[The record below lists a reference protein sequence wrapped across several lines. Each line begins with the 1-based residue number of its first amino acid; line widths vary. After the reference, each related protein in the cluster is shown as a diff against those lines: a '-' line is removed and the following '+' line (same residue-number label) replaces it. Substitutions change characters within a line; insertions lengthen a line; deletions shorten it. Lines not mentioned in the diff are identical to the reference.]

1 MNNDNSMR
9 HMEDLGMDFIPGR
22 SQLFSF
28 TMKLKNSSLNRLAS
42 SLVGR
47 LTPDQEDKSSN
58 LRRDRTWHANYSKKV
73 VELGPGLLQLR
84 NTSSVANWPIVL
96 PHKSN
101 RAE

>member
-1 MNNDNSMR
+1 MMKNDNSMR
-9 HMEDLGMDFIPGR
+9 HMEDLGMDFIPGM

-28 TMKLKNSSLNRLAS
+28 IMKLKKLCRETDSLNRLAS

-58 LRRDRTWHANYSKKV
+58 PGGRELGMLTTVKK

-84 NTSSVANWPIVL
+84 NTYIQCCQLAHCSVA
-96 PHKSN
+96 
-101 RAE
+101 